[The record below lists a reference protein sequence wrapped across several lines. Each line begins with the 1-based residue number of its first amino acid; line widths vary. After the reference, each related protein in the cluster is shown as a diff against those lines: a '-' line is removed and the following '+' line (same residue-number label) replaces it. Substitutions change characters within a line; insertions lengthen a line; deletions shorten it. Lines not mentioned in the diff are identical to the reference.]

1 MTLTAILILLT
12 ASVAA
17 VFVCRTIQM
26 PAILGYLLVGVM
38 LGPNGFALI
47 ADSADARHLAEFG
60 IVFLMFTLGLEFSLP
75 QLKAMRRAVLGLGA
89 AQVGICIVIGMTV
102 LVGLGYSWSAGIVIG
117 GMFAMSSTA
126 IVLKMLIERDEVSTE
141 YGRNAIAILLFQ
153 DLAVIGFLVLI
164 PALGQSGWDL
174 ALALGLAVI
183 KAAIAFVLILKL
195 GQKPMRIWLNL
206 IARQRSPELFM
217 LNVLL
222 IVLALAT
229 LSSLTG
235 LSMALGAFMAGMLI
249 AETEHRHIVE
259 DNILPFRDLLL
270 GLFFVTMGM
279 ALNPGLVIRNA
290 EVVLLFLLV
299 PFVVKG
305 VVVVGLT
312 RIFGGTW
319 SSNVRIGVYLA
330 QTGELALVMLTLA
343 NDHRILPAHLKQTI
357 LMAVVLSMLTAPLI
371 IRFAEPFIR
380 WFERFDWQESAAR
393 IMRAA
398 TQSMA
403 YQDHVIICGYGR
415 SGQNLARLLEA
426 EKINFVAL
434 DNDALRVR
442 ESAEGFAVIYGDAS
456 KRELL
461 IAAGVNKARALVISF
476 ADTPLAL
483 KIIKTVHALRPTLPI
498 IVRTYDDSHLDR
510 LLEAGATEVV
520 PEIIEGSLML
530 ASHSLLA
537 LSVPLPRVLARI
549 RNVREERYSLLRG
562 FYHGISDAQEDAE
575 ENLHPRLRS
584 VVLMDGAAAIGKTL
598 GDLDL
603 EELVKV
609 MRVRRVGQAPKVP
622 DENWLFEVGDT
633 VVLLGRADD
642 LSFAERRLLE
652 GETDD

>member
-1 MTLTAILILLT
+1 MTLTAVLILLA

-17 VFVCRTIQM
+17 VLVCRTIQM
-26 PAILGYLLVGVM
+26 PAILGYLLVGVA

-47 ADSADARHLAEFG
+47 ADSDDARHLAEFG

-89 AQVGICIVIGMTV
+89 AQVGVCAVIG
-102 LVGLGYSWSAGIVIG
+102 LVILVAMGYSWGAGLVIG

-126 IVLKMLIERDEVSTE
+126 IVLKMLIERDEVSSE

-174 ALALGLAVI
+174 ALALVLAVI
-183 KAAIAFVLILKL
+183 KAAVAFVLILKL
-195 GQKPMRIWLNL
+195 GQKPMRIWLNT

-229 LSSLTG
+229 LTSLAG

-259 DNILPFRDLLL
+259 DNILSFRDLLL

-279 ALNPGLVIRNA
+279 AINPGLVVRNI

-299 PFVVKG
+299 PFFVKG
-305 VVVVGLT
+305 LIVVGLA
-312 RIFGGTW
+312 RFFGGTW
-319 SSNVRIGVYLA
+319 ASNVRIGIYLA

-343 NDHRILPAHLKQTI
+343 NDYSILPPYLKQTI
-357 LMAVVLSMLTAPLI
+357 LMAISLSMLTAPVI
-371 IRFAEPFIR
+371 IRLSEPFIR

-393 IMRAA
+393 IMKVA
-398 TQSMA
+398 TQSMV

-426 EKINFVAL
+426 EKISFVAL
-434 DNDALRVR
+434 DNDAMRVR
-442 ESAEGFAVIYGDAS
+442 ESAEGVAVIYGDAS
-456 KRELL
+456 NRDILA
-461 IAAGVNKARALVISF
+461 AAGLSKARALVITF
-476 ADTPLAL
+476 ANTPQAL
-483 KIIKTVHALRPTLPI
+483 KIINVVHATRPTLPI
-498 IVRTYDDSHLDR
+498 IVRTYDDSNLDR

-537 LSVPLPRVLARI
+537 LGIPLPRVLARI
-549 RNVREERYSLLRG
+549 RGVREERYSLLRG
-562 FYHGISDAQEDAE
+562 FFHGVSDAQEDAE
-575 ENLHPRLRS
+575 ENLQPRLRS

-598 GDLDL
+598 GELDL
-603 EELVKV
+603 QELVKV
-609 MRVRRVGQAPKVP
+609 SRVRRVGKAPKVP
-622 DENWLFEVGDT
+622 DENWRFEVGDT

-642 LSFAERRLLE
+642 LSFAVQRLQE
-652 GETDD
+652 GEPKV

>member
-1 MTLTAILILLT
+1 MTIAAVLILLT

-17 VFVCRTIQM
+17 VFVCRAIQM
-26 PAILGYLLVGVM
+26 PAILGYLLVGVT

-89 AQVGICIVIGMTV
+89 AQVGACAVIGMTV
-102 LVGLGYSWSAGIVIG
+102 LVGLGYSWGAGIVIG
-117 GMFAMSSTA
+117 GMLAMSSTA

-174 ALALGLAVI
+174 ALALALAVL
-183 KAAIAFVLILKL
+183 KAAVAFVLILKL
-195 GQKPMRIWLNL
+195 GQKPMRIWLNA
-206 IARQRSPELFM
+206 IARQHSPELFM

-222 IVLALAT
+222 IVLALAM
-229 LSSLTG
+229 LSSMAG

-259 DNILPFRDLLL
+259 DNIMSFRDLLL

-279 ALNPGLVIRNA
+279 ALNPELVIRNA

-299 PFVVKG
+299 PFAVKSI
-305 VVVVGLT
+305 VVVGLA
-312 RIFGGTW
+312 RLFGGTW
-319 SSNVRIGVYLA
+319 SSNVRIGIYLA

-343 NDHRILPAHLKQTI
+343 NDYSILPPHLKQTL

-393 IMRAA
+393 IMQAA
-398 TQSMA
+398 AQSMV

-415 SGQNLARLLEA
+415 SGQNLARLLET
-426 EKINFVAL
+426 EKINFVAI

-442 ESAEGFAVIYGDAS
+442 ESAEGVAVIYGDAS
-456 KRELL
+456 NRDLL
-461 IAAGVNKARALVISF
+461 VAAGLNKARALVISF

-483 KIIKTVHALRPTLPI
+483 KIIKTAHSLRPALPV
-498 IVRTYDDSHLDR
+498 IVRTYDDSNLDR
-510 LLEAGATEVV
+510 LLEAGAAEVV

-530 ASHSLLA
+530 ATHSLLA
-537 LSVPLPRVLARI
+537 LGVPLPRVLARI
-549 RNVREERYSLLRG
+549 RSVREERYNLLRG
-562 FYHGISDAQEDAE
+562 FFHGVSDAQEDSE
-575 ENLHPRLRS
+575 ENLQPRLRS

-598 GDLDL
+598 EELDL
-603 EELVKV
+603 EEFVKV
-609 MRVRRVGQAPKVP
+609 ARVRRVGKAPKVP
-622 DENWLFEVGDT
+622 DGDWRFEVGDT

-642 LSFAERRLLE
+642 LSFAEQRLLTGNPE
-652 GETDD
+652 D

>member
-1 MTLTAILILLT
+1 MTMTAILILLA
-12 ASVAA
+12 ASVMALLI
-17 VFVCRTIQM
+17 CRAIQM
-26 PAILGYLLVGVM
+26 PAILGYLLVGVA

-75 QLKAMRRAVLGLGA
+75 QLKAMQRAVLGLGA
-89 AQVGICIVIGMTV
+89 AQVGACTVVGMVV
-102 LVGLGYSWSAGIVIG
+102 LVWRDYSWSAGLVIG

-164 PALGQSGWDL
+164 PALNQSGWDL
-174 ALALGLAVI
+174 AQALALAAL
-183 KAAIAFVLILKL
+183 KAAAAFVLILKL
-195 GQKPMRIWLNL
+195 GQKPMRIWLNTV
-206 IARQRSPELFM
+206 ARQHSPELFM
-217 LNVLL
+217 LNILL

-229 LSSLTG
+229 LTSLAG

-259 DNILPFRDLLL
+259 ENILSFRDLLL

-279 ALNPGLVIRNA
+279 ALNPDLVVRNA

-299 PFVVKG
+299 PFIVKCI
-305 VVVVGLT
+305 VVVGLA
-312 RIFGGTW
+312 RLFGSTW
-319 SSNVRIGVYLA
+319 AAGVRIGVYLA

-343 NDHRILPAHLKQTI
+343 NDHSILPPHLKQTI

-371 IRFAEPFIR
+371 IRFSEPFIR

-393 IMRAA
+393 IMQVA
-398 TQSMA
+398 TQSIV

-415 SGQNLARLLEA
+415 SGQNLARLLEV
-426 EKINFVAL
+426 EKIDFVAL
-434 DNDALRVR
+434 DNDAKRVR
-442 ESAEGFAVIYGDAS
+442 DSAEGVAVIYGDAS
-456 KRELL
+456 NRDLL
-461 IAAGVNKARALVISF
+461 VAAGLNKARALVITF
-476 ADTPLAL
+476 ADAPLAL
-483 KIIKTVHALRPTLPI
+483 KIINTAHALRPALPV
-498 IVRTYDDSHLDR
+498 IVRTYDDSDLDR

-537 LSVPLPRVLARI
+537 LGVPLPRVLARI
-549 RNVREERYSLLRG
+549 RDVREARYSLLRG
-562 FYHGISDAQEDAE
+562 FFHGVSDAQEDAE
-575 ENLHPRLRS
+575 ENLQPRLRS
-584 VVLMDGAAAIGKTL
+584 VVLMDGAAAVGKTL
-598 GDLDL
+598 GELDL

-609 MRVRRVGQAPKVP
+609 ARVRRVGKAPKVP
-622 DENWLFEVGDT
+622 DEHWRFEVGDT

-642 LSFAERRLLE
+642 LSFAEQRLLE
-652 GETDD
+652 GEPAV

>member
-1 MTLTAILILLT
+1 MTLTAVLILLA

-17 VFVCRTIQM
+17 VLVCRTIQM
-26 PAILGYLLVGVM
+26 PAILGYLLVGVA

-47 ADSADARHLAEFG
+47 SDSEDARHLAEFG

-89 AQVGICIVIGMTV
+89 AQVGVCAVIG
-102 LVGLGYSWSAGIVIG
+102 LVILVALGYSWGAGLVIG

-126 IVLKMLIERDEVSTE
+126 IVLKMLIERDEVSSE

-164 PALGQSGWDL
+164 PALGQSGWGL
-174 ALALGLAVI
+174 ALALVLAVI
-183 KAAIAFVLILKL
+183 KAAVAFVLILKL
-195 GQKPMRIWLNL
+195 GQKPMRIWLNT

-229 LSSLTG
+229 LTSLVG

-259 DNILPFRDLLL
+259 DNILSFRDLLL

-279 ALNPGLVIRNA
+279 AINPGLVVRNI

-299 PFVVKG
+299 SFFVKG
-305 VVVVGLT
+305 LVVVGLA
-312 RIFGGTW
+312 RFFGGTW
-319 SSNVRIGVYLA
+319 SSNVRIGIYLA

-343 NDHRILPAHLKQTI
+343 NDYSILPPYLKQTI
-357 LMAVVLSMLTAPLI
+357 LMAISLSMLTAPVI
-371 IRFAEPFIR
+371 IRISEPFIR

-393 IMRAA
+393 IMKVA
-398 TQSMA
+398 TQSMV

-426 EKINFVAL
+426 EKIGFVAL
-434 DNDALRVR
+434 DSDPLRVR
-442 ESAEGFAVIYGDAS
+442 ESAEGVAVIYGDAS
-456 KRELL
+456 NRDILA
-461 IAAGVNKARALVISF
+461 AAGLNKARALVITF
-476 ADTPLAL
+476 ANTPQAL
-483 KIIKTVHALRPTLPI
+483 KIINVVHATRPTLPI
-498 IVRTYDDSHLDR
+498 IVRTYDDSNLDR

-537 LSVPLPRVLARI
+537 LGIPLPRVLARI
-549 RNVREERYSLLRG
+549 RSVREERYSLLRG
-562 FYHGISDAQEDAE
+562 FFHGVSDAQEDAE
-575 ENLHPRLRS
+575 ENLQPRLRS

-598 GDLDL
+598 GELDL

-609 MRVRRVGQAPKVP
+609 SRVRRVGKAPKVP
-622 DENWLFEVGDT
+622 DENWRFEVGDT

-642 LSFAERRLLE
+642 LSFAVQRLQE
-652 GETDD
+652 GELKV